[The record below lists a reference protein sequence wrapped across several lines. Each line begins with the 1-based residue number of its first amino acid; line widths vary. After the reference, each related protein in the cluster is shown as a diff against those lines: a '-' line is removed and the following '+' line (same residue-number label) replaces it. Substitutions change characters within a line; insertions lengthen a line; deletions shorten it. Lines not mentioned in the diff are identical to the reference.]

1 VIVAMSIDDFLFT
14 ASLFSL
20 LGDPQNQFSFDD
32 EGGGVYSVQIYP
44 YSRQIGILQA
54 M

>member
-1 VIVAMSIDDFLFT
+1 MIFCSQHLYFLYW
-14 ASLFSL
+14 
-20 LGDPQNQFSFDD
+20 GPQNQFSFDD
-32 EGGGVYSVQIYP
+32 EGGGVYSVRIYP